1 MGDLWVETVVDIMAE
16 ALRSSDFNLVIMPI
30 SDDKYKDQKLWIR
43 NKLELCAKIK
53 NSKGPVHVY

>member
-43 NKLELCAKIK
+43 NKLELRAKIK